1 MQEASDAV
9 ANNLLN
15 DILGV
20 NAAAWPRGA
29 IPNIYEIANADATA
43 VGKVLFSEDVNDTSA
58 AQNKNSAWSGALLFS
73 ILRGDQTY
81 RLIGTGTDAASVDT
95 LNDVRDVLYAA
106 FSYAKA
112 LSSARSAYIES
123 VLIHDTAQQAR
134 DIAILTPT
142 VIGYLS
148 GSGSVQSLYDTVVDG
163 AGTGAVASAFRR
175 IIETGMNR
183 FLDMVMGA
191 MQNKPVIG
199 STNDSNF
206 ESNARAFFGALTP
219 AQLQSITAELLPA
232 GASALAARAMVDV
245 GARAALGAL
254 SIVSLT
260 PLSPDAAQKYSLDTL
275 ESGDGG
281 VTRQWVSDRA
291 AMTDWLSVSHGLNTV
306 TGGISGRMI
315 RQAMSYEDRK
325 DDGSLGMR
333 LLVGSADQLNQR
345 IQVVFGGGA
354 ADQLIGYGHAD
365 RLYGGAGADTL
376 TGQGGADYLDGGSGS
391 DSLLGGFGAD
401 ILVGGAGNDELDGGE
416 GDDKLKGGKDSDTY
430 RFGGVF
436 GTDTID
442 DSDGQG
448 RVEVE
453 GFGVLTGAG
462 AKKKAENAWETDDK
476 KVKYTLVSAGDGT
489 NDLYITFRDN
499 PGGVVIIRNWSEAKN
514 LGITLVQNVVPIA
527 VDRIS
532 VASASGEDLNG
543 ASQDGVALNDS
554 LVGGNGI
561 DGLAGG
567 GGNDDIDGGEGT
579 DLIVGG
585 SGADNLKGG
594 AGDDTIFG
602 AGGVFYL
609 GALSSQQGVS
619 QATEIIRRT
628 SWAFYQKDVPDA
640 YGIQVGIYVGVD
652 ISSIDDASNV
662 IDGGAGKD
670 VIHGGGLSD
679 VIHGGPDADGIR
691 GLAGNDV
698 IFGDDGNDWIDG
710 DGIPFGY
717 YVQTVFSES
726 HGNDL
731 LSGGDGLDSI
741 RGGSGAD
748 TLYGGNDA
756 DQLYGDD
763 GVDLYAQFTNTGF
776 TPGAYHDN
784 DYLNGGAGAD
794 SLIGG
799 GRDDQIFGGLGD
811 DFLRGDDAKSNLAE
825 DFHGSDYLDG
835 EDGSDVMYGGGLEDS
850 LFGGNGN
857 DKLWGD
863 DRKDQLG
870 ADFHGD
876 DYLDGQAGDDQ
887 IVGGGANDVLQGG
900 SGKDFLLGDDVEAE
914 LAGSHHGQDCLD
926 GGDGNDFLSGAG
938 GLDELV
944 GGDGDDEL
952 QGDALVSLLA
962 GDFHNADQLDGGNGE
977 DVLFGQGG
985 DDRLMGGDGN
995 DELQGDAVEDDLA
1008 GTWHG
1013 KDVLDG
1019 GNGNDRLFGDGGAD
1033 TLSGGLG
1040 DDILHGDSVPDELA
1054 VNFHGADVL
1063 DGGQGNDLLVGG
1075 AGGDV
1080 LSGGVGDDLLIG
1092 DDDELLNVFEHGSD
1106 ILDGGAGRDV
1116 LDGQGG
1122 NDQLHGGDDDDIVW
1136 GGAGDDLVGGDAGND
1151 TVLGG
1156 EGNDTVLGGSGN
1168 DVLVSGGGLDSL
1180 AGGAGDDTYWL
1191 DFSAGAQ
1198 RVTDTEGINRIG
1210 LLDEGGTSGRW
1221 LLLSAGSYTFQN
1233 VNDML
1238 NQLTP
1243 PPSSLVPHPY
1253 DLQSGRPI
1261 VLHGTSQLSADI
1273 GGSVSLSGVGT
1284 SGNNRINGGAGND
1297 SLSGLGGDD
1306 QIFGGAG
1313 NDRLNGGDGADLL
1326 QGGAGT
1332 DALYGGEGDD
1342 RLSGET
1348 GNDALYGGAGND
1360 LVSGGMGDDLL
1371 LGELGSD
1378 ALEGGEGNDTLLS
1391 GTENFEMLGE
1401 DVLRGGAGND
1411 VLRGGGGNDTLEGGT
1426 GDDELRGWGGSNVY
1440 LFGRGDGHDIIQ
1452 TTGYRTD
1459 GILQFKEGIAPSDVL
1474 INPDQNAYWNVT
1486 LQLAGTND
1494 RVTLGGQYTWA
1505 FQYND
1510 ETSAVQEVRFA
1521 DGTIWT
1527 MQDIL
1532 RGMAHG
1538 TSGND
1543 YLLGSIGADT
1553 LSAGAGNDELEGL
1566 EGHDALYGG
1575 AGDDVLIGDVAGD
1588 DSGLGGNDTLDGG
1601 AGNDVLVAGAGNN
1614 VFMFGTGDGQDT
1626 IAATY
1631 PGDIAK
1637 RTGVLQFKAG
1647 ITSSQLT
1654 LVNQAGSLLVRIAG
1668 SADSV
1673 VIENFT
1679 RDDGSV
1685 QQFRFDDGTVWSRVQ
1700 ILTELLKGTAG
1711 DDRIDGSNIGDTI
1724 NALDGNDEV
1733 NGAEGNDSIL
1743 GAEGNDILYGQSGND
1758 TLLGGAGNDILDED
1772 GYASGRDRMVGG
1784 AGDDIYYVEN
1794 TLDVVVELA
1803 NEGIDTV
1810 RSRVSTALGANV
1822 EHLVLEADGLTG
1834 TGNALANRLT
1844 GSFGADTLGGGLGN
1858 DSLAGR
1864 HGDDVYTFSRGDGQ
1878 DLVDNLDEFDGV
1890 DTIRF
1895 GTGIAESDVFASR
1908 SEEDL
1913 VLRIRGTSDQ
1923 IVVQG
1928 HYKPIQNEGRAID
1941 QLIFSNGAVWSAA
1954 GIQAAVNLA
1963 SSNHTPAAAASL
1975 PGLSARVGSPFSYVI
1990 PLATITDVDVGDW
2003 ISYRVGKSDGSALPA
2018 WLSFD
2023 AAGRTLSGTPGAGDL
2038 SALDLRVYG
2047 VDGYGASASVDL
2059 QLAVAAN
2066 RAPVL
2071 AVALADQAA
2080 PQGGLF
2086 SYTVPVGAFTDDAG
2100 NTLRYTA
2107 TSADGSALP
2116 AWLLFNPSTRSFSG
2130 TAGAAGTLSVKVTAT
2145 DDGNLSVSDVFNIV
2159 MALQNLTLNGT
2170 ANADSLVGDAGNDQL
2185 NGLAGNDTLTGKAG
2199 NDTLTGGAGTDTM
2212 IGGLGNDVYVVDSSI
2227 DVVTELANEGT
2238 DLVQST
2244 VSWVLGSHVENLSLT
2259 GSAVVNATGNAAANV
2274 LQGNLAANVFDG
2286 LAGNDTLNGGMGN
2299 NTYLFGRGDGQDVIT
2314 TTNDSSSGKLNVLR
2328 FKAGVASSEVT
2339 AARSGN
2345 ALVLSIIGST
2355 DRVEIQEFFTATGL
2369 GVAGNPLQLVRFADG
2384 SAWDV
2389 RTLQAMVSTQVINGT
2404 LAAETLTGTAASE
2417 VINGGAGNDTLI
2429 GGAGHDWLRGD
2440 AGTNRLEGGAGDD
2453 VYSVTSLADVVVE
2466 ASSQGM
2472 DTVRTTVGGTLAVN
2486 VENMV
2491 LGGSS
2496 AINATGNASANLLIG
2511 NSANN
2516 TLDGGAGAD
2525 LMAGGAG
2532 SDTYVV
2538 DYSSDL
2544 IVEFGGEGVDSV
2556 KSTVTHTLAANVENL
2571 QLMGSSLING
2581 TGNTLDNLLTGNSAA
2596 NTLTGLA
2603 GADTFDG
2610 GAGNDTLVGATGN
2623 DVYVMGR
2630 GAGADLIQDTDS
2642 TAGNTDLMRFTSGVA
2657 ADQIWFRQVGS
2668 DLEVS
2673 IIGTSDRATVQNW
2686 YTGSQYRVEQFK
2698 TSDGKTLL
2706 SSKVQELVSAMAGFA
2721 PPAAGQT
2728 TLPSNYQSSLLP
2740 LIAADWTA

>member
-1 MQEASDAV
+1 MLDANRV
-9 ANNLLN
+9 YLSSEIGAKEITNLYLYGDLSTPANLT
-15 DILGV
+15 D
-20 NAAAWPRGA
+20 
-29 IPNIYEIANADATA
+29 
-43 VGKVLFSEDVNDTSA
+43 
-58 AQNKNSAWSGALLFS
+58 GALIRPS
-73 ILRGDQTY
+73 GGGVTIKM
-81 RLIGTGTDAASVDT
+81 DAASFMESGPGRFVKGSQVPW
-95 LNDVRDVLYAA
+95 VRDFFNGTRGVATQFTDAEIAQGYVVFTDAQI
-106 FSYAKA
+106 
-112 LSSARSAYIES
+112 RSAPKVDFSVQAYEFNESRNDRTERIYIYNSEDFRVAQGAVYKVYLTQEAGVYRANGRREIENFAVVPEEDNFDLNS
-123 VLIHDTAQQAR
+123 SSWSSILGNMYLQPNVDPLGIGRTVNIKFDVANVVRRTYTASSLMADDVFNYLMRSPWNINQIQLEGRALVKSLWDR
-134 DIAILTPT
+134 GITRFVDPIGNTILYGTT
-142 VIGYLS
+142 GADRIDASGAQVVERLTS
-148 GSGSVQSLYDTVVDG
+148 GSWLYDYYAQSSGAVSLVTG
-163 AGTGAVASAFRR
+163 AGDD
-175 IIETGMNR
+175 E
-183 FLDMVMGA
+183 L
-191 MQNKPVIG
+191 IG
-199 STNDSNF
+199 S
-206 ESNARAFFGALTP
+206 E
-219 AQLQSITAELLPA
+219 
-232 GASALAARAMVDV
+232 
-245 GARAALGAL
+245 
-254 SIVSLT
+254 
-260 PLSPDAAQKYSLDTL
+260 
-275 ESGDGG
+275 
-281 VTRQWVSDRA
+281 
-291 AMTDWLSVSHGLNTV
+291 
-306 TGGISGRMI
+306 
-315 RQAMSYEDRK
+315 K
-325 DDGSLGMR
+325 D
-333 LLVGSADQLNQR
+333 
-345 IQVVFGGGA
+345 
-354 ADQLIGYGHAD
+354 D
-365 RLYGGAGADTL
+365 RLYGGEGADK
-376 TGQGGADYLDGGSGS
+376 LDGRGGN
-391 DSLLGGFGAD
+391 DTLLGG
-401 ILVGGAGNDELDGGE
+401 
-416 GDDKLKGGKDSDTY
+416 T
-430 RFGGVF
+430 
-436 GTDTID
+436 GTDVYTFSGGFGHDIID
-442 DSDGQG
+442 DEDGQG
-448 RVEVE
+448 VIQV
-453 GFGVLTGAG
+453 AG
-462 AKKKAENAWETDDK
+462 IGTLNGLNAKKKGENYWETDDK
-476 KVKYTLVSAGDGT
+476 KVNYTLVSTSGGQH
-489 NDLYITFRDN
+489 DLYIVFPGN
-499 PGGVVIIRNWSEAKN
+499 PSGVITVRNWSPSRN
-514 LGITLVQNVVPIA
+514 VGITLVNVVTPLSTDRTTVGEFSKKPDPNNAA
-527 VDRIS
+527 VWQIIDNNY
-532 VASASGEDLNG
+532 VNGG
-543 ASQDGVALNDS
+543 ASTNSNDDINGSVVAGVALNDK
-554 LVGGNGI
+554 LIGGAGI
-561 DGLAGG
+561 DGLSGG
-567 GGNDDIDGGEGT
+567 GGNDDIDGGDGA
-579 DLIVGG
+579 DLILGGMGADNIKGG
-585 SGADNLKGG
+585 SG
-594 AGDDTIFG
+594 DDHIFG
-602 AGGVFYL
+602 AGGSINLVNS
-609 GALSSQQGVS
+609 SSQAPVANGTVLL
-619 QATEIIRRT
+619 RGT
-628 SWAFYQKDVPDA
+628 SWVVYRNPITDNHNVNTS
-640 YGIQVGIYVGVD
+640 IYVGAG
-652 ISSIDDASNV
+652 IGTSDDSSNV
-662 IDGGAGKD
+662 IDGGAGND
-670 VIHGGGLSD
+670 LIYGGSLADAIHGGQD
-679 VIHGGPDADGIR
+679 ADRIHGM
-691 GLAGNDV
+691 AGGDV
-698 IFGDDGNDWIDG
+698 VFGDEGDDRIDG
-710 DGIPFGY
+710 DGLPFGHY
-717 YVQTVFSES
+717 LSTLDPGLG
-726 HGNDL
+726 GNDL
-731 LSGGDGLDSI
+731 LDGGAGSDHMAGN
-741 RGGSGAD
+741 SGAD
-748 TLYGGNDA
+748 TLYGGDDS
-756 DQLYGDD
+756 DQLLGDD
-763 GVDLYAQFTNTGF
+763 NVSLYSNYTNTGF
-776 TPGAYHDN
+776 TPGLYHGN
-784 DYLNGGAGAD
+784 DYIDGGAGHD
-794 SLIGG
+794 GLIGG
-799 GRDDQIFGGLGD
+799 GKDDMLLGGAGNDYLHGD
-811 DFLRGDDAKSNLAE
+811 DTKSNMAEEFHGRDQLDGGDGDDSL
-825 DFHGSDYLDG
+825 
-835 EDGSDVMYGGGLEDS
+835 YGGGREDR
-850 LFGGNGN
+850 LLGGEG
-857 DKLWGD
+857 DDQLWGD
-863 DRKDQLG
+863 DKEDRLD

-876 DYLDGQAGDDQ
+876 DYLDGEAGDDQ
-887 IVGGGANDVLQGG
+887 IVGGGGDDMLRGG
-900 SGKDFLLGDDVEAE
+900 SGKDILAGDDVEAD
-914 LAGSHHGQDCLD
+914 LAGSHHGQDHLD
-926 GGDGNDFLSGAG
+926 GGEGNDFLSGG
-938 GLDELV
+938 GERDELV

-952 QGDALVSLLA
+952 QGDAPTSLLA

-985 DDRLMGGDGN
+985 DDRLIGGDGN
-995 DELQGDAVEDDLA
+995 DELQGDANEDDLA

-1013 KDVLDG
+1013 NDVLDG
-1019 GNGNDRLFGDGGAD
+1019 GNGDDRLFGDGGAD
-1033 TLSGGLG
+1033 TLSGGFGDDSLLG
-1040 DDILHGDSVPDELA
+1040 DAGPDELA

-1063 DGGQGNDLLVGG
+1063 DGGQGNDVLVGG
-1075 AGGDV
+1075 AGSDA

-1092 DDDELLNVFEHGSD
+1092 DDDLLSVLVHGSD
-1106 ILDGGAGRDV
+1106 VLDGGAGRDV

-1122 NDQLHGGDDDDIVW
+1122 NDQLHGGDDDDMLW
-1136 GGAGDDLVGGDAGND
+1136 GSAGNDLVSGDAGND

-1156 EGNDTVLGGSGN
+1156 GGNDTVLGGEGN

-1191 DFSAGAQ
+1191 DFSAGVQ
-1198 RVTDTEGINRIG
+1198 RVTDTEGVNRIG
-1210 LLDEGGTSGRW
+1210 LLDEGGMSGRW
-1221 LLLSAGSYTFQN
+1221 LLLSAGSYTFQS
-1233 VNDML
+1233 VEDML
-1238 NQLTP
+1238 NQLAP
-1243 PPSSLVPHPY
+1243 PPSSPVPHPY
-1253 DLQSGRPI
+1253 NLQNGLTI
-1261 VLHGTSQLSADI
+1261 VLHGTSQLNADP
-1273 GGSVSLSGVGT
+1273 GGSVFLSGMGT
-1284 SGNNRINGGAGND
+1284 SGNNRINGGEGDDALN
-1297 SLSGLGGDD
+1297 GLGGDD
-1306 QIFGGAG
+1306 RIFGSAG
-1313 NDRLNGGDGADLL
+1313 NDSLNGGDGADLL
-1326 QGGAGT
+1326 QGGSGT
-1332 DALYGGEGDD
+1332 DALYGGEG
-1342 RLSGET
+1342 
-1348 GNDALYGGAGND
+1348 ND
-1360 LVSGGMGDDLL
+1360 LVSGGDGDDRL

-1378 ALEGGEGNDTLLS
+1378 TLEGGEGNDTLLS
-1391 GTENFEMLGE
+1391 GSENFEMLGE

-1426 GDDELRGWGGSNVY
+1426 GDDELQGWGGSNVY
-1440 LFGRGDGHDIIQ
+1440 LFGRGDGHDVIR

-1474 INPDQNAYWNVT
+1474 INPDQNTYWSVT

-1505 FQYND
+1505 LQYNGD
-1510 ETSAVQEVRFA
+1510 ASAVQEVRFA

-1543 YLLGSIGADT
+1543 YLLGGVGADT
-1553 LSAGAGNDELEGL
+1553 LSGEAGSDQLEGL

-1647 ITSSQLT
+1647 INSSHLT
-1654 LVNQAGSLLVRIAG
+1654 LVNQSGSLLVRIVG

-1673 VIENFT
+1673 LIENFT

-1685 QQFRFDDGTVWSRVQ
+1685 QQFRFDGGTVWSRIQ

-1711 DDRIDGSNIGDTI
+1711 DDRIDGSDIGDTI
-1724 NALDGNDEV
+1724 NAMAGNDSV
-1733 NGAEGNDSIL
+1733 NGAGGNDSIS
-1743 GAEGNDILYGQSGND
+1743 GAEGDDTLYGQSGND
-1758 TLLGGAGNDILDED
+1758 TLLGGLGNDILDEY
-1772 GYASGRDRMVGG
+1772 GYASGRDRLVGG
-1784 AGDDIYYVEN
+1784 AGNDVYYVEN

-1810 RSRVSTALGANV
+1810 RSIVSTVLGAHV
-1822 EHLVLEADGLTG
+1822 ENLVLEADGLTG
-1834 TGNALANRLT
+1834 TGNALANQLT
-1844 GSFGADTLGGGLGN
+1844 GSSGDDTLGGGLAN
-1858 DSLAGR
+1858 DSLAGSD
-1864 HGDDVYTFSRGDGQ
+1864 GNDVYVFSRGDGQ
-1878 DLVDNLDEFDGV
+1878 DLINNFDEFDGV

-1895 GTGIAESDVFASR
+1895 GTGIAESDVFAAR
-1908 SEEDL
+1908 SAEDL

-1923 IVVQG
+1923 ITVQG
-1928 HYKPIQNEGRAID
+1928 HYKPVQNEGRAID
-1941 QLIFSNGAVWSAA
+1941 QLAFSNGAVWSAA
-1954 GIQAAVNLA
+1954 AIQAAANLA
-1963 SSNHTPAAAASL
+1963 GSNHAPVVGGSL

-2023 AAGRTLSGTPGAGDL
+2023 AVGRMLSGTPAAGDL
-2038 SALDLRVYG
+2038 STLDLRVYG
-2047 VDGYGASASVDL
+2047 VDGYGASAFVGL
-2059 QLAVAAN
+2059 QLSVAPN

-2071 AVALADQAA
+2071 AAALADQAA

-2086 SYTVPVGAFTDDAG
+2086 SYTVPAGAFTDDAG

-2116 AWLLFNPSTRSFSG
+2116 AWLSFNPSTRSFSG

-2159 MALQNLTLNGT
+2159 VAIQNQTLNGT
-2170 ANADSLVGDAGNDQL
+2170 ANADSLTGDSGNDQL

-2212 IGGLGNDVYVVDSSI
+2212 LGGLGNDVYVVDSSA
-2227 DVVTELANEGT
+2227 DVVTELANEGA

-2259 GSAVVNATGNAAANV
+2259 GSAAINATGNAAANV
-2274 LQGNLAANVFDG
+2274 LQGNLAANVIDG

-2314 TTNDSSSGKLNVLR
+2314 TTSDSTSGKLNMLQ
-2328 FKAGVASSEVT
+2328 FKAGVGSAEV
-2339 AARSGN
+2339 AATRSGN

-2389 RTLQAMVSTQVINGT
+2389 RTLQAMASTLVINGT

-2417 VINGGAGNDTLI
+2417 TINGGAGNDTLI

-2440 AGTNRLEGGAGDD
+2440 AGNNRLEGGAGDD

-2466 ASSQGM
+2466 VSGQGI
-2472 DTVRTTVGGTLAVN
+2472 DTVRTTVGGTLAIN

-2491 LGGSS
+2491 LSGGS

-2532 SDTYVV
+2532 SDTYLV

-2544 IVEFGGEGVDSV
+2544 IVEFGGEGTDSV

-2571 QLMGSSLING
+2571 QLMGTALING

-2596 NTLTGLA
+2596 NMLTGLA

-2642 TAGNTDLMRFTSGVA
+2642 TTGNTDLMRFTSGVA